1 MNCYPYQ
8 GKRPLLPAD
17 GFVAPGAVLIGDV
30 TLGEGSS
37 VWYNAVLRGD
47 VCGIRVGKHSNIQ
60 DNSTVHTASE
70 RMSGKE
76 GGIPA
81 VIGDYVTVGHGCV
94 IHACTIEDYCL
105 IGMGATVLDGAVV
118 GRGSVIGA
126 GSVVT
131 KGTVIPPFSVAVGIP
146 ARVVKTLDEKV
157 IASRLDQAEHYFSL
171 AAENRE
177 SIAAGEDG

>member
-1 MNCYPYQ
+1 M
-8 GKRPLLPAD
+8 
-17 GFVAPGAVLIGDV
+17 
-30 TLGEGSS
+30 
-37 VWYNAVLRGD
+37 
-47 VCGIRVGKHSNIQ
+47 
-60 DNSTVHTASE
+60 
-70 RMSGKE
+70 
-76 GGIPA
+76 
-81 VIGDYVTVGHGCV
+81 TVGHGCV

-105 IGMGATVLDGAVV
+105 IGMGAVVLDGAVV

-157 IASRLDQAEHYFSL
+157 IASRLDQAEHYVSL

-177 SIAAGEDG
+177 IIAACGDR